1 MVERTTALE
10 HFTIIPKNHWEPSSY
25 SCLFLYASVVQ
36 LLLTYGPFY
45 KNVTT
50 RGPLPTKWWK
60 TQIHKIYN
68 WKGKKSVRQWN
79 YYTITNSSL
88 LQTSISGMRVVE
100 ASLTLLYLVGIF
112 QFGKPIFA
120 D

>member
-60 TQIHKIYN
+60 KHRFTKFTTEKEKSQCVNEIITQ
-68 WKGKKSVRQWN
+68 
-79 YYTITNSSL
+79 
-88 LQTSISGMRVVE
+88 
-100 ASLTLLYLVGIF
+100 
-112 QFGKPIFA
+112 
-120 D
+120 